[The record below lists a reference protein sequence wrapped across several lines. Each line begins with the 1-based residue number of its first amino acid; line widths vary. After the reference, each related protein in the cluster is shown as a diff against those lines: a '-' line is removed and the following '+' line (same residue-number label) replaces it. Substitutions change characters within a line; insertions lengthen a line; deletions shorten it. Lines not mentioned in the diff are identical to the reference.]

1 MILLKIIIWL
11 FENKVNWQCI
21 LLNRNAGN
29 TAKSRTKILIR
40 NGVYNNKNYGSGV
53 NNGAAM
59 AIKVTS
65 WKNKVME

>member
-1 MILLKIIIWL
+1 M
-11 FENKVNWQCI
+11 I

-59 AIKVTS
+59 AIKVPS
-65 WKNKVME
+65 WNNKVME